1 MAESRFGGSSALRM
15 LELEEEEGA
24 EKDAMV
30 FWGLRSTAV
39 EREVQSVVNV
49 ELEWNGSVWGIRDKL
64 MKKDYSC

>member
-1 MAESRFGGSSALRM
+1 
-15 LELEEEEGA
+15 
-24 EKDAMV
+24 MV